1 MTKHAKKKK
10 APGKAV
16 AVHRKTGTAVAI
28 AAPPR
33 TTLELLLA
41 AARDPTVDVGK
52 MAALIAMGNEEKARL
67 AELQFNEALL
77 ATQQAM
83 QPIVKRR
90 KGERHKYAALEDISD
105 AVDPLARQNN
115 LSLSEGMADSPLPG
129 HYRVTATLSHTG
141 GHSRH
146 YFFDAPADTTG
157 PRGEANKTA
166 VQGIGSTV
174 SYMRRYLKMLIFDIA
189 LVGEDNDGGGSNTAI
204 NDKQLDELIQ
214 KSDKYGVDKPG
225 FCKFMSVDSYAQ
237 IPAKRFN
244 EALAAINGF
253 RAGAAAAEKGTAA
266 A

>member
-16 AVHRKTGTAVAI
+16 AVHKPQALAEVQ
-28 AAPPR
+28 PR
-33 TTLELLLA
+33 NTLELLWA
-41 AARDPTVDVGK
+41 ATRDRTIELPKVQ
-52 MAALIAMGNEEKARL
+52 AIIAMANEEKKRL
-67 AELQFNEALL
+67 AELQFNEALQTAQL
-77 ATQQAM
+77 AL
-83 QPIVKRR
+83 QPVVKKR
-90 KGERHKYAALEDISD
+90 KGENNKYAALEDIS
-105 AVDPLARQNN
+105 AMIDPIAHQNGF
-115 LSLSEGMADSPLPG
+115 SLSYGMADSPLPV
-129 HYRVTATLSHTG
+129 HYRITATLSHTA
-141 GHSRH
+141 GHSRA
-146 YFFDAPADTTG
+146 YLIDLPADTTG
-157 PRGEANKTA
+157 PKGGATKTG
-166 VQGIGSTV
+166 VQGIGSTI
-174 SYMRRYLKMLIFDIA
+174 SYGRRYLKVMIFDVA
-189 LVGEDNDGGGSNTAI
+189 LIGDDNDGAGSNTAI